1 LDYAQQP
8 IITTRG
14 ITAEEGPGS
23 TAAAIAELGT
33 FSGPPVA
40 PGVAPTVTI
49 KGPNGDI
56 VVPADA
62 PEEPDRGA
70 VSDRAQMPFGPWL
83 GAPSADAD
91 ASIVDRVAAN
101 PPEQPMP
108 PPNTELFIME
118 PGRSG
123 RELQQ
128 AYDTREEL
136 VRQIG
141 IYSEYGEY
149 GEVARLVEQVKTID
163 NNLYLL
169 QGTQAIQELEFNSPQ
184 RLQMVLSEQ
193 LGRNIGIQANDIG
206 GYDLS
211 VDGQL
216 AMQLEAGNGENSLAY
231 WARTRI
237 DTAFAEAEA
246 ARAAAFNEKLT
257 DSQFTQA
264 NDRARI
270 LEEAAAAETKAQRD
284 AQRDEDKQV
293 LLADLAIVQNYR
305 TEENKVKI
313 DQLRQRLIADRSLL
327 PDSEIEVRVE
337 GSTMVIYDKVNDKL
351 IQFILEDVADET
363 GNVVGQK
370 FVRVKE

>member
-1 LDYAQQP
+1 
-8 IITTRG
+8 
-14 ITAEEGPGS
+14 
-23 TAAAIAELGT
+23 
-33 FSGPPVA
+33 
-40 PGVAPTVTI
+40 
-49 KGPNGDI
+49 
-56 VVPADA
+56 
-62 PEEPDRGA
+62 
-70 VSDRAQMPFGPWL
+70 
-83 GAPSADAD
+83 
-91 ASIVDRVAAN
+91 
-101 PPEQPMP
+101 MP

-128 AYDTREEL
+128 AYNEREEL

-169 QGTQAIQELEFNSPQ
+169 QGMQGIQELEFNSPQ

-206 GYDLS
+206 GYNLY

-216 AMQLEAGNGENSLAY
+216 ALQLEAGNGENSLAY

-237 DTAFAEAEA
+237 DSTFAEAEA
-246 ARAAAFNEKLT
+246 ARAAAFNEEAMK
-257 DSQFTQA
+257 SGFTQA
-264 NDRARI
+264 NDAARI
-270 LEEAAAAETKAQRD
+270 EAQANADETKAQRD
-284 AQRDEDKQV
+284 AQRDENKQV

-313 DQLRQRLIADRSLL
+313 KRLEQMLIADGSLL
-327 PDSEIEVRVE
+327 PDADVSVDRADGIM
-337 GSTMVIYDKVNDKL
+337 TIYDKVNDTL
-351 IQFILEDVADET
+351 VQFILQDVTDET

-370 FVRVKE
+370 FVRLKE

>member
-1 LDYAQQP
+1 M
-8 IITTRG
+8 
-14 ITAEEGPGS
+14 S
-23 TAAAIAELGT
+23 
-33 FSGPPVA
+33 
-40 PGVAPTVTI
+40 
-49 KGPNGDI
+49 
-56 VVPADA
+56 
-62 PEEPDRGA
+62 
-70 VSDRAQMPFGPWL
+70 
-83 GAPSADAD
+83 
-91 ASIVDRVAAN
+91 
-101 PPEQPMP
+101 

-128 AYDTREEL
+128 AYNEREEL

-149 GEVARLVEQVKTID
+149 GEVAKLVEQVKTID

-169 QGTQAIQELEFNSPQ
+169 QGMQGIQELEFNSPQ

-206 GYDLS
+206 GYDLF

-237 DTAFAEAEA
+237 DSKFAEAEA

-257 DSQFTQA
+257 ESTFTQA

-270 LEEAAAAETKAQRD
+270 LEQAAADENKALLT
-284 AQRDEDKQV
+284 AQLDEDKQV
-293 LLADLAIVQNYR
+293 LLAELAVVQDYG
-305 TEENKVKI
+305 TKENEVKI
-313 DQLRQRLIADRSLL
+313 DLLRQSLIADGSLL

-337 GSTMVIYDKVNDKL
+337 GSTMTIYDKVNDTL
-351 IQFILEDVADET
+351 VQFILQDVADET